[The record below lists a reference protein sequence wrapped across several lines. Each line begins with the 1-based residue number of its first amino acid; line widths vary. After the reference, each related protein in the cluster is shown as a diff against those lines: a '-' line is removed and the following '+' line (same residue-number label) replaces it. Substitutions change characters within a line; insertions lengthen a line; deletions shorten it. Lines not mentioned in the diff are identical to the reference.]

1 MKTQLKQTIVS
12 SSILLMAFA
21 SAYITG
27 CAKVDFSPSPQDC
40 GSGCI
45 SIQGQYDYSYDVKAS
60 KADILFVVD
69 NSASMSP
76 LQSQMAS
83 KFSNFINQIK
93 NLDYQIGVTTT
104 DVTNNSAPYT
114 NAGLSTP
121 APINGQLARFSDG
134 STVLN
139 GSHDV
144 ATESNYF
151 ITAVT
156 RPETAACQ
164 NYIYPLCTGA
174 YGTCTGPL
182 YSQKCPS
189 EDTRAIKAA
198 SLALSVN
205 NSSGLFRGKD
215 VPLNVVLLSNAD
227 ERTAGGRQGYAQL
240 DSSDQP
246 QSLIANVQ
254 AQFPGKQLKIHS
266 IIIKD
271 DACLANQNQ
280 NTKNPARNIFGWK
293 GNIYDQA
300 ASSTM
305 GVSQSICGNFDLSAI
320 GSSVIADDGSRDLA
334 CHPKTGTLQVTLNG
348 AATTNYS
355 VVTTSSGGYRLKF
368 NSALPANTSVHVTF
382 SCQ

>member
-12 SSILLMAFA
+12 SSIVLMAFA

-27 CAKVDFSPSPQDC
+27 CAKVDFSPSVQDC
-40 GSGCI
+40 GAGCI
-45 SIQGQYDYSYDVKAS
+45 SIKGQYDYSYDVKAT

-93 NLDYQIGVTTT
+93 TLDYQIGVTTT
-104 DVTNNSAPYT
+104 DVSGNSTPYT

-121 APINGQLARFSDG
+121 APINGQLAKFSDG
-134 STVLN
+134 SVVLTKN
-139 GSHDV
+139 
-144 ATESNYF
+144 SNNPSSQF

-156 RPETAACQ
+156 RPETAKCEQ
-164 NYIYPLCTGA
+164 YIAPFCNA
-174 YGTCTGPL
+174 STCTGPQ
-182 YSQKCPS
+182 YSQYCPS

-198 SLALSVN
+198 NAALSVN
-205 NSSGLFRGKD
+205 NSSGLFRGAD

-227 ERTAGGRQGYAQL
+227 ERTTGGATGYAQL
-240 DSSDQP
+240 AADDQP
-246 QSLIANVQ
+246 ESLIANVQ

-266 IIIKD
+266 IIIKPGD
-271 DACLANQNQ
+271 TGCYNNQDQ
-280 NTKNPARNIFGWK
+280 RTKNPAHDLFGWYA
-293 GNIYDQA
+293 NIYNQA

-320 GSSVIADDGSRDLA
+320 GASVNSDDGSRDLA
-334 CHPKTGTLQVTLNG
+334 CNPKAGTLVVSLSPASSIG
-348 AATTNYS
+348 HS
-355 VVTTSSGGYRLKF
+355 VVATSSGGYRLKF
-368 NSALPANTSVHVTF
+368 SSALPANTSVHVTF